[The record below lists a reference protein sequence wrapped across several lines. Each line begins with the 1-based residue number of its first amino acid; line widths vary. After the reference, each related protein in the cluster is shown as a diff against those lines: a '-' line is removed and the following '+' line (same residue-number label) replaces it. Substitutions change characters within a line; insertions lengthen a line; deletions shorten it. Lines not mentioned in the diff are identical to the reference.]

1 MTKEELGRIQARGA
15 EILKYLEVVID
26 RANGVNDLNVSM
38 MRIVDPDFI
47 ASVWVGELVLANLE
61 KDGLKTDKKF
71 PDIKEGNLLAVRDSA
86 NELQSGGATKTEE
99 KRSFGGYTCDI
110 SKCER
115 YTREEALKGNCV
127 STEEATKKINWKKM
141 FKSVDSFYI
150 RVDRLEELTGYRAA
164 TSFYQ

>member
-71 PDIKEGNLLAVRDSA
+71 PDIKKGNLSLGFVSRFISRALEIVNDEISIGFCRPETKIEKALLELAKLEIQNYLTDDVAD
-86 NELQSGGATKTEE
+86 ELSL
-99 KRSFGGYTCDI
+99 
-110 SKCER
+110 
-115 YTREEALKGNCV
+115 REL
-127 STEEATKKINWKKM
+127 
-141 FKSVDSFYI
+141 
-150 RVDRLEELTGYRAA
+150 
-164 TSFYQ
+164 